1 LNGAARFLV
10 IHARAEFAEFA
21 RCTNPPSSGEG
32 EYTFT
37 SPKAFTM
44 KMTMQTTMEGK
55 KETMN
60 MEGSGKWL
68 AADCGNVRPM
78 QPPTKK

>member
-1 LNGAARFLV
+1 
-10 IHARAEFAEFA
+10 
-21 RCTNPPSSGEG
+21 
-32 EYTFT
+32 
-37 SPKAFTM
+37 M